1 MTDKM
6 YNGSE
11 SEKLALIATITKA
24 DIIPSLWPNEL
35 QQLTDLAHCAG
46 FVGEIEDIVWT
57 DFLSDAVNAAKN
69 GEVPEQFDIT
79 AINANSSNKECSK
92 QAALH
97 DAIMYRTKTWDVIID
112 ANQFALANEWTI
124 TRALTAACLYNE
136 DLSDIAPKTLKG
148 LSNVELFVRL
158 LKHKGA
164 FKLQMS
170 TYFNALKAAQ
180 NSGAYTTH
188 DSQVIY
194 ATAAVIKHM
203 VDEMRFWSS
212 IKV

>member
-1 MTDKM
+1 M
-6 YNGSE
+6 YNGTVN
-11 SEKLALIATITKA
+11 EKLALIATITKA
-24 DIIPSLWPNEL
+24 DIIPSLWPNER
-35 QQLTDLAHCAG
+35 QPLTDLAHCAG
-46 FVGEIEDIVWT
+46 YVGELEDIVWT
-57 DFLSDAVNAAKN
+57 DFLSDAVDAAKN
-69 GEVPEQFDIT
+69 GVAPEQFDLVS
-79 AINANSSNKECSK
+79 INAYAENKETAK

-112 ANQFALANEWTI
+112 ANQFSVVNEWTI
-124 TRALTAACLYNE
+124 KRALTAAGLYNE
-136 DLSDIAPKTLKG
+136 DLSDVAPKTLKG
-148 LSNVELFVRL
+148 LSNVDMFVKL

-188 DSQVIY
+188 DTQVIY

-212 IKV
+212 LKV

>member
-1 MTDKM
+1 MTDEM
-6 YNGSE
+6 YNGTVSD
-11 SEKLALIATITKA
+11 KLALIATITKA
-24 DIIPSLWPNEL
+24 DIIPSLWPNER
-35 QQLTDLAHCAG
+35 QPLTDLAHCAG
-46 FVGEIEDIVWT
+46 YSGELEDIVWT
-57 DFLSDAVNAAKN
+57 DFLSAAVAAAKN
-69 GEVPEQFDIT
+69 GEVPEQFDLVS
-79 AINANSSNKECSK
+79 INAYAQNKDTAK

-112 ANQFALANEWTI
+112 ANQFSVANEWTI
-124 TRALTAACLYNE
+124 KRALTAAGLYNE
-136 DLSDIAPKTLKG
+136 DLSDVAPKTLKG
-148 LSNVELFVRL
+148 LNNVDMFVKL

-188 DSQVIY
+188 DAQVIY